1 MANIDVS
8 GIKRAMVTGAAG
20 WIASNLTR
28 KLVDQGVEVVAV
40 CRDPRKGAHLTGAK
54 VVQGDVTEP
63 ERLTELARGC
73 DVIFH
78 VAAAFSDSA
87 AVQYR
92 VNVQGSVNV
101 AEAAKAVGVA
111 RLVHVSSVAIYGL
124 GHTGIITE
132 ETPQNPSPRDFYQ
145 QSKKIG
151 EDEVW
156 KFARKSGLPTAT
168 IRPSFVYGVG
178 SAFWSGTM
186 FDLAKRL
193 PILPEFAGSAHPIYI
208 DDVVEMMLL
217 LAIHPDAVGEA
228 FNCTPDP
235 AIPWREYLGAFAKLA
250 GRDNWRKLPIEA
262 LATLVRP
269 VELFLQMRGNPYDIS
284 GTIRFVNTEATY
296 SMRKA
301 RELLNWSPSVSFEEG
316 MAASED
322 WLLSR
327 PA

>member
-8 GIKRAMVTGAAG
+8 SIKRAMVTGAAG

-28 KLVDQGVEVVAV
+28 KLVDQGVEVIAV
-40 CRDPRKGAHLTGAK
+40 CRDPRKGAHLTGAQ
-54 VVQGDVTEP
+54 VVKGDVTEP

-92 VNVQGSVNV
+92 VNVQGAVNV
-101 AEAAKAVGVA
+101 AEAAKAVGAA

-124 GHTGIITE
+124 DHTGIITE
-132 ETPQNPSPRDFYQ
+132 NTPQHPSPRDFYQ

-156 KFARKSGLPTAT
+156 KFAHKSGLPTAT
-168 IRPSFVYGVG
+168 IRPSFVYGAG
-178 SAFWSGTM
+178 SSFWSGTM
-186 FDLAKRL
+186 FDLVKRL
-193 PILPEFAGSAHPIYI
+193 PFLPELPGSAHPIYI

-235 AIPWREYLGAFAKLA
+235 SIPWREYLGAFAQLA
-250 GRDNWRKLPIEA
+250 GRDDWRKVPTAA
-262 LATLVRP
+262 LAPLMRP
-269 VELFLQMRGNPYDIS
+269 IELFLQMRGNPYDIS
-284 GTIRFVNTEATY
+284 GTMRFVSQEATY
-296 SMRKA
+296 SMQKA
-301 RELLNWSPSVSFEEG
+301 RELLNWLPSVSFVEG
-316 MAASED
+316 MVASED
-322 WLLSR
+322 WLLTGR
-327 PA
+327 A